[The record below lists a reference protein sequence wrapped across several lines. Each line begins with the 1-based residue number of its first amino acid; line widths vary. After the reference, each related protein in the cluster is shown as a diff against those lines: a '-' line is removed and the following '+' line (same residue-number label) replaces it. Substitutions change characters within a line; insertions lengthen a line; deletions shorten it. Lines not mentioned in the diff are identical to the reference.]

1 MNAKVSSSLTLL
13 LSVAIL
19 CGAVGAQTI
28 LQDTELKGDAPQG
41 YGKTVVRNRNVIVD
55 IALLRSEKSTI
66 ISVPLFD
73 DSTIRITRDE
83 LRRVDRDLVIWKGA
97 IADQPSSNAVF
108 VIKGNTV
115 AADIVTADNRMFQIR
130 YIGNRVHSLRQIDQ
144 SQFRSEAT
152 PLKPVPRQKEG
163 GNLPAADTC
172 STDGPDTIDEMV
184 VYTPAARTSAGGT
197 DAMIATI
204 YLAVEE
210 TNQSYFNSD
219 IDQRLR
225 LVHVEEVSYTESG
238 DVYTDLP
245 RLQDGNDGFMDN
257 VPTLRDTYGAD
268 TVSLIVQT
276 ADYCGLGYFMA
287 TVNNSFENS
296 AYSVVDYECSTGY
309 YSFGHE
315 LGHNMGAD
323 HDTANSSGA
332 GAYTYDHGFIHP
344 SAVAAESWRTVMSY
358 QTAPTSTRV
367 QYWSNPNI
375 NYPVM
380 SVAMGTAATEDNHH
394 VLNNT
399 ALTVANFRCSSPG
412 TANVWMKDTWS
423 DTGAEPDASGDP
435 MWESPYIWVRN
446 MQDTLMTHQHE
457 HQNPIFGSTNYLYVK
472 LHNGSGATHSGQ
484 LDLRFAR
491 AATGLSWPAEWT
503 AVSGTPVAV
512 SIPAH
517 STRIVEV
524 AWSNV
529 PENPDHD
536 QHYCMVAMWTADA
549 ADPMA
554 VALGA
559 DIGADT
565 KNNNNVAWRNMNVVN
580 MAPDA
585 SADESFD
592 MRNVSR
598 SKAIVGLTIK
608 SARDSRLVSFF
619 EYGQI
624 TVSFDDRLF
633 ELVKRGFKEQAGVKL
648 EGNKFI
654 VSGPKGVTFG
664 NIVVPG
670 AFAGKVRL
678 TFHLN
683 KDAPKRRYKVVASQ
697 TQVGAKVRGV
707 GGVSAEI
714 YAYERY

>member
-1 MNAKVSSSLTLL
+1 
-13 LSVAIL
+13 
-19 CGAVGAQTI
+19 
-28 LQDTELKGDAPQG
+28 
-41 YGKTVVRNRNVIVD
+41 
-55 IALLRSEKSTI
+55 LRSEKSTI

-73 DSTIRITRDE
+73 NSTIRITRDE
-83 LRRVDRDLVIWKGA
+83 LRRVDRDLVIWKGT

-108 VIKGNTV
+108 VIKGNV
-115 AADIVTADNRMFQIR
+115 VVADIITADNRIFQIR

-144 SQFRSEAT
+144 SKFRPEAE
-152 PLKPVPRQKEG
+152 PLKAVPRQKEG
-163 GNLPAADTC
+163 GGKLPAADTC
-172 STDGPDTIDEMV
+172 STDGPESIDEMV

-197 DAMIATI
+197 DAMIAAI

-219 IDQRLR
+219 INQRLR
-225 LVHVEEVSYTESG
+225 LVHIEEVSYTESG

-245 RLQDGNDGFMDN
+245 RLQNGSDGFMDN
-257 VPTLRDTYGAD
+257 VPTLRNTYGAD
-268 TVSLIVQT
+268 TVSLILQT
-276 ADYCGLGYFMA
+276 GDFCGLGYFMA

-296 AYSVVDYECSTGY
+296 AYSVVDYDCTTGY

-323 HDTANSSGA
+323 HDTANSTSP
-332 GAYTYDHGFIHP
+332 GAYAYDHGFTHP
-344 SAVAAESWRTVMSY
+344 SATAAQSWRTVMSY
-358 QTAPTSTRV
+358 QTSPASTRV

-399 ALTVANFRCSSPG
+399 AATVANFRCSSPG

-423 DTGAEPDASGDP
+423 DTGAEPDPSSDP

-446 MQDTLMTHQHE
+446 TQDTLLTHQHE
-457 HQNPIFGSTNYLYVK
+457 HQDASFGSTNYVYVK
-472 LHNGSGATHSGQ
+472 LHNGSNSTHNGQ

-491 AATGLSWPAEWT
+491 AATGLSWPADWT

-517 STRIVEV
+517 STKIVEV

-529 PENPDHD
+529 PNNPDHD
-536 QHYCMVAMWTADA
+536 QHYCMVAMWTGDA

-554 VALGA
+554 VALNS
-559 DIGADT
+559 DINADT
-565 KNNNNVAWRNMNVVN
+565 KNNNNVVWRNMDVVN
-580 MAPDA
+580 MSPDA
-585 SADESFD
+585 SSDASFD

-598 SKAIVGLTIK
+598 EKAILGLTIN
-608 SARDSRLVSFF
+608 SPRDPRLISFF
-619 EYGQI
+619 KYGQI
-624 TVSFDDRLF
+624 IVSFDDKNLD
-633 ELVKRGFKEQAGVKL
+633 LVKRGFKEQPGVKL
-648 EGNKFI
+648 DGNKFI
-654 VSGPKGVTFG
+654 VSGPNGVTFS
-664 NIVVPG
+664 NIAVPG
-670 AFAGKVRL
+670 GFEGKVRL

-683 KDAPKRRYKVVASQ
+683 KDAPKRMYKVAATQ
-697 TQVGAKVRGV
+697 TQAAATNMRIV
-707 GGVSAEI
+707 GGVSFEI
-714 YAYERY
+714 YAYKRY